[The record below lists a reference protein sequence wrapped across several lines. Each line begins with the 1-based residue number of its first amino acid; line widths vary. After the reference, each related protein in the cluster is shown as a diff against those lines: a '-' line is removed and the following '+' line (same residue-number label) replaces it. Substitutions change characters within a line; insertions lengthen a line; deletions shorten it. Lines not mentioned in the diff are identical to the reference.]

1 MKRAF
6 FILIMMVIAIGGHA
20 QFTQDNSILRKVISG
35 YELNSDGY
43 YHKITNK
50 LVSHVTG
57 IEGSYAYDKTA
68 QNLYV
73 ITPYSNIVITLT
85 KDNAKIFKKNKAI
98 PQLSDEELDVEIQ
111 RQTKLLDEK
120 FLALN
125 EARAKHIQDSIAKA
139 ISDYI
144 AAEKQIAKLKKERS
158 DYMNAHNW
166 HWTPTGDIP
175 LYCTSC
181 ESYISEDSLLTIGIA
196 NDTIYYFTS
205 KEGKLGQSY
214 LEGHKSQLEKRLKEH
229 KPLRYHYEIFKD
241 SLTKDSVDYDYVTT
255 ALSYSYFGEYIS
267 YLKKR
272 APYGFFTN
280 WGWDSEY
287 SCISFHFNYLN
298 TSTQTIKYIDV
309 YFRVTNDVGDVRK
322 TGHFQGTGPLGEFE
336 SATWQW
342 DTSSYYVAGDASKM
356 SITKV
361 ILTYMN
367 GAKKVLTGNL
377 IVVD

>member
-85 KDNAKIFKKNKAI
+85 KDNAKIFKKDKAI

-181 ESYISEDSLLTIGIA
+181 KSYISEDSLLTIGIA

-229 KPLRYHYEIFKD
+229 KPFRYHYEIFKD

-272 APYGFFTN
+272 APTVSSLIGDGIRNT
-280 WGWDSEY
+280 
-287 SCISFHFNYLN
+287 HVYL
-298 TSTQTIKYIDV
+298 ST
-309 YFRVTNDVGDVRK
+309 
-322 TGHFQGTGPLGEFE
+322 
-336 SATWQW
+336 
-342 DTSSYYVAGDASKM
+342 
-356 SITKV
+356 SIT
-361 ILTYMN
+361 
-367 GAKKVLTGNL
+367 
-377 IVVD
+377 